1 MNIPTLAAAS
11 DAASESVIR
20 CKEPIK
26 SSIQF
31 GSISNNIFGNN
42 VAMTK
47 GTLVTKEV
55 PEINAQLNEPS
66 EHDIAIKGNSS
77 VIINSLGE
85 ASDCHRIELKNA
97 DIVANKS
104 PIQIGSLSNFVEHE
118 DNKKDGN
125 IIVTKIKKSVEI
137 MAKLRTALFQGSEND
152 EPMTIQNI
160 HAENFVIGSN
170 MATCISYV
178 SPIQFGAFIC
188 DGKYRKKDDLFTA
201 TGLLSKIYFGD
212 ATLFKRKDNM
222 PSRRYFYTCSTLD
235 EMKGSP
241 T

>member
-1 MNIPTLAAAS
+1 MKDWTNFWACRRVLISWYQLLGCSWCIWIFFQDVNIPTLAATS

-77 VIINSLGE
+77 MMINSLGE
-85 ASDCHRIELKNA
+85 ASDCHRMELKNA

-104 PIQIGSLSNFVEHE
+104 RI
-118 DNKKDGN
+118 
-125 IIVTKIKKSVEI
+125 
-137 MAKLRTALFQGSEND
+137 
-152 EPMTIQNI
+152 
-160 HAENFVIGSN
+160 
-170 MATCISYV
+170 
-178 SPIQFGAFIC
+178 
-188 DGKYRKKDDLFTA
+188 
-201 TGLLSKIYFGD
+201 
-212 ATLFKRKDNM
+212 
-222 PSRRYFYTCSTLD
+222 
-235 EMKGSP
+235 
-241 T
+241 